1 MKKPRRLSS
10 PSPAVRGFA
19 RPSVAAE
26 PARALASPPTASTRD
41 LAFELRMAEHQLSE
55 ARLEIARLRELAYVD
70 PRDESP
76 SSATWKEQAQTLDA
90 RLSVHEPGGA
100 KALSFEWLQESHDCE
115 TCGPSWAAGALV
127 LLNGQVLVDRTPC
140 AACFD
145 GRDYSPEQ
153 VYSAVLA
160 ALGYEVAQKHTDLDE
175 QEPDEPEEL
184 KEGGVEGAADS
195 TTTL

>member
-1 MKKPRRLSS
+1 MRKSRRL
-10 PSPAVRGFA
+10 PSPPTSVRGFA

-26 PARALASPPTASTRD
+26 ASRAPASAPAAAARNLAL
-41 LAFELRMAEHQLSE
+41 ELRMAEHQLNE
-55 ARLEIARLRELAYVD
+55 ARAEIVRLRELAYVN

-76 SSATWKEQAQTLDA
+76 SPATWKEQAQTLDA

-160 ALGYEVAQKHTDLDE
+160 ALGYDVAQKHTDLDDE
-175 QEPDEPEEL
+175 EPDEL
-184 KEGGVEGAADS
+184 KEGVGAEGAADS
-195 TTTL
+195 TTTH